1 MDNYSNMKVIITGA
15 TGFIGR
21 EIVSELSE
29 GGFELYQ
36 IGNSNV
42 NSQFPQTKFFKIDI
56 TSFEEVCELKKLKGI
71 DAVIH
76 SAGLA
81 HQFGNIEKEKFQK
94 TNVEGT
100 KNILELAVILKV
112 KHFVLISS
120 TAVYGTEKKSG
131 KDMNLID
138 ESATCRPQTFYAE
151 SKLEAEQLAM
161 EICGRNNINLTIFR
175 LSPVIGEGNAGNVAR
190 LVEAIDKKRFVWIGN
205 GKNYKSL
212 IYKKDVAKACRKIL
226 TEKKNGVEVF
236 NLAAEPILMRNFVGD
251 AAKNLNKKI
260 PRFSIPPLLLEK
272 VFRLNEKTLKIK
284 KIRKI
289 SETVEKWLSDDVYSA
304 EIFERE
310 YNFKPE
316 TSISEALEKQID
328 WYQKQKGTR
337 GDG

>member
-1 MDNYSNMKVIITGA
+1 MKVIITGA

-21 EIVSELSE
+21 EIVSELLE

-42 NSQFPQTKFFKIDI
+42 NSQFPRLKFFKIDI
-56 TSFEEVCELKKLKGI
+56 TSFEEVCELRKLKKI

-81 HQFGNIEKEKFQK
+81 HQFGNVEKDKFQK

-100 KNILELAVILKV
+100 KNILELAVTLHV
-112 KHFVLISS
+112 RHFVLISS

-131 KDMNLID
+131 KNVRVID
-138 ESATCRPQTFYAE
+138 ESAKCRPQTFYAE
-151 SKLEAEQLAM
+151 SKLEAEQAAVK
-161 EICGRNNINLTIFR
+161 ICERNNINLTIFR

-190 LVEAIDKKRFVWIGN
+190 LVEAIDKKRFVWIGS
-205 GKNYKSL
+205 GENYKSL
-212 IYKKDVAKACRKIL
+212 IYKRDVAKACLEILRK
-226 TEKKNGVEVF
+226 KKQGIEIF
-236 NLAAEPILMRNFVGD
+236 NLAAEPVLMRNFVAA

-260 PRFSIPPLLLEK
+260 PGFSIPPPLLEK
-272 VFRLNEKTLKIK
+272 VFQLNEKTLKIK

-304 EIFERE
+304 ERFERE

-316 TSISEALEKQID
+316 TSVSEALEKQIKR
-328 WYQKQKGTR
+328 YRKQKETK
-337 GDG
+337 GD